1 MPFILTKWFLYEL
14 GQERQVTS
22 ILLIIRY
29 FTLPKVFSFVTIPVR
44 VTRVLS
50 FNFSKSFCEDKVMG
64 F

>member
-22 ILLIIRY
+22 ILLIVRY
-29 FTLPKVFSFVTIPVR
+29 FTFPKVFSFVTIPVR

-50 FNFSKSFCEDKVMG
+50 FNFSKSF
-64 F
+64 